1 MSDDEIDEFEIQK
14 LADSLGLDTDGWG
27 LLREFVVLNL
37 AVHRRLIDLE
47 QSLQLMSA
55 DVRSAIDANRFLPL
69 LESAGFTPDGAWGRL
84 DDIDQLASVPE
95 IHESI
100 ARLQRSLEALL
111 GPS

>member
-14 LADSLGLDTDGWG
+14 LADSLGLDADGWG
-27 LLREFVVLNL
+27 LLREFVVLSL
-37 AVHRRLIDLE
+37 TVRQRLKGLE
-47 QSLQLMSA
+47 QSLQAMGA
-55 DVRSAIDANRFLPL
+55 DLRSSIDANRFLPL

-95 IHESI
+95 IHESV

-111 GPS
+111 GPA